1 MDFFRNMTGKQ
12 KLAGMGILAIVA
24 LELIGAMEHVSVENG
39 NISMEATFLSDD
51 TQNTE
56 ED

>member
-12 KLAGMGILAIVA
+12 KLAGMGILAIVV